1 MGGRT
6 PRPSELRLLVLAGG
20 PKASGATPPNKPQE
34 SGAPQKKASWQSLQ
48 PLALPYPSAPEVPVD
63 FFVRGEVIYEIN
75 KSCRSV
81 GTCSALLPPQLLL
94 GDGSLLLAT
103 PMDPLLLLLPH
114 LRQTAATAFL
124 PLLDAAAPNKLDA
137 NLRSNLQALAQH
149 PAVLRRLHCTCDL
162 RLLNCEAAAAETEPP
177 AADATAA
184 AAAVTA
190 EEGRERLSAALS
202 GCLFVRFNSA
212 KTTDFLLRKHN
223 KLARAISAQRVAPS
237 AFSAATAS
245 AVAHSSS
252 SPPAAA
258 AAAATAAAAAD
269 PGSHSLAFSIFSAYL
284 VKPLAAAVEQR
295 LKREGLLSEGRQCGA
310 SGTECKQISAKAK
323 ASSRNTTAAAA
334 ATPTIKALNVKAGT
348 RLKRAAGSAAAT
360 ANSKKT
366 QTGKRPA

>member
-20 PKASGATPPNKPQE
+20 PKASGATPPNKPPE
-34 SGAPQKKASWQSLQ
+34 SAASQKKASWQSLQ

-63 FFVRGEVIYEIN
+63 FFVSGEVIYEIN

-114 LRQTAATAFL
+114 LRLTAAASFL
-124 PLLDAAAPNKLDA
+124 PLLDAAAPSKLDA

-162 RLLNCEAAAAETEPP
+162 RLLNSDAAAAETEP
-177 AADATAA
+177 AVADAAAAAAAA

-237 AFSAATAS
+237 AFPAAAAS

-258 AAAATAAAAAD
+258 AAAAAAD
-269 PGSHSLAFSIFSAYL
+269 PSSHSLAFSIFSAYL
-284 VKPLAAAVEQR
+284 VKPLAAALEQR

-310 SGTECKQISAKAK
+310 SGAECKQISAKAK
-323 ASSRNTTAAAA
+323 ASSSNTAAAA
-334 ATPTIKALNVKAGT
+334 AAAATKASNLKAGT
-348 RLKRAAGSAAAT
+348 RLKRAAGGAAAT